1 MVQKMSRIDVDYA
14 LVRIGELQTR
24 LDRIASVSDADVVEH
39 LRAAHQSLL
48 KAAAILEQRSTM
60 AQMGNCQKSEN
71 GV

>member
-24 LDRIASVSDADVVEH
+24 LDRIASVSDVVEH